1 MNSERNYQKLFYVW
15 SFSFVFYVRLYPL
28 FAGITTMLDSR
39 MLPPFNWKD
48 NMQKIIVGH
57 KDVKI
62 LARSSSGNIV
72 DCLTSSILLSAYSST
87 LRKSF
92 DSEEDNYVLF
102 CQDFSEDCVRS
113 VLGFLTFGDYIDNM
127 GHQLTSEVVS
137 FLTALN
143 IKGFH
148 VDGGFKCKTESSF
161 QAGSSAKVKLSVV
174 NGLGLQVS
182 PLDIKSEEKEL
193 KNLPEYPE
201 PIGYEPGL
209 DTNSI
214 FSCWLFVNI
223 KH

>member
-1 MNSERNYQKLFYVW
+1 MSGVFHLYFMFDCTLF
-15 SFSFVFYVRLYPL
+15 

-161 QAGSSAKVKLSVV
+161 PAGSSAKVKLSVV
-174 NGLGLQVS
+174 NGVGLQVS

-214 FSCWLFVNI
+214 FSCWLFVN
-223 KH
+223 KNL